1 MMAAIAAPAHAD
13 SEITIERVV
22 TCQRMVGSV
31 CESTLVC
38 WVQSNGYW
46 WCENGQSGGRRVPG
60 AVILDWRE
68 TGITGANEW
77 FSAAGI
83 VRRPVE

>member
-1 MMAAIAAPAHAD
+1 MTVSRTKVLKAAAGTVFAGAMLAAAAAPAHAD
-13 SEITIERVV
+13 SGITIERIV

-38 WVQSNGYW
+38 YVQSNGYW

-60 AVILDWRE
+60 AVILD
-68 TGITGANEW
+68 
-77 FSAAGI
+77 
-83 VRRPVE
+83 

>member
-1 MMAAIAAPAHAD
+1 MTVSRQQVRNAAAAVAFAGAMLAASAAPAHAD

-46 WCENGQSGGRRVPG
+46 WCENGQSGGRVVPG
-60 AVILDWRE
+60 KVILD
-68 TGITGANEW
+68 
-77 FSAAGI
+77 
-83 VRRPVE
+83 

>member
-1 MMAAIAAPAHAD
+1 MLAAIAAPAHAD
-13 SEITIERVV
+13 SEITIERVI
-22 TCQRMVGSV
+22 TCQRMVGNV

-60 AVILDWRE
+60 AVILD
-68 TGITGANEW
+68 
-77 FSAAGI
+77 
-83 VRRPVE
+83 